1 MLLVAEILRTWDVKA
16 LVNKWGKLPTSSVQD
31 FSHQHYHQIYLCSY
45 TNVFFAI
52 PADLIVNVVQQG
64 KPSNVGVI
72 KVGDVFH
79 FYSIQLVYVYL

>member
-1 MLLVAEILRTWDVKA
+1 ML
-16 LVNKWGKLPTSSVQD
+16 
-31 FSHQHYHQIYLCSY
+31 SY
-45 TNVFFAI
+45 VHTQMFFFAT

-79 FYSIQLVYVYL
+79 FYSIQLVYVIYSIDTR

>member
-1 MLLVAEILRTWDVKA
+1 ML
-16 LVNKWGKLPTSSVQD
+16 
-31 FSHQHYHQIYLCSY
+31 SY
-45 TNVFFAI
+45 VHTQMFFFAT